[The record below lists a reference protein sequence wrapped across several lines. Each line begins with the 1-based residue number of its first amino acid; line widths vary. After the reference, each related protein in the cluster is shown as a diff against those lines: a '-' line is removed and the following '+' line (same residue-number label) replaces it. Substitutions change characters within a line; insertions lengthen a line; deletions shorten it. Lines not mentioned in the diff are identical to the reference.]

1 MMEYAT
7 NSSLH
12 ATNRR
17 TILGYRCNRRSL
29 HRPAVDELSRFCLA
43 IAPTELVRR
52 LPGECAFLTKRLY
65 LHLALPVAIP
75 MSRLRKYP
83 GDSEQPS
90 SDPFSDKEGRNP
102 FSDRD
107 EVPAEVI
114 GPTADTNLY
123 QGGAGGLPA
132 HVVGGFVATLP
143 HRGST
148 VLTLGILGIIGA
160 AIFAF
165 CWPMLT
171 INLFVTLPAWLMGQ
185 SDLRAMQAGAMNR
198 EGRGMTLAGFW
209 LGVAGTAGTA
219 ILFVVMAWYSFKMS
233 GLF

>member
-1 MMEYAT
+1 
-7 NSSLH
+7 
-12 ATNRR
+12 
-17 TILGYRCNRRSL
+17 
-29 HRPAVDELSRFCLA
+29 
-43 IAPTELVRR
+43 
-52 LPGECAFLTKRLY
+52 
-65 LHLALPVAIP
+65 
-75 MSRLRKYP
+75 
-83 GDSEQPS
+83 
-90 SDPFSDKEGRNP
+90 
-102 FSDRD
+102 
-107 EVPAEVI
+107 
-114 GPTADTNLY
+114 
-123 QGGAGGLPA
+123 
-132 HVVGGFVATLP
+132 
-143 HRGST
+143 
-148 VLTLGILGIIGA
+148 LTLGILGIIGA